1 MKKFALFFIVM
12 ATCSYAVLAQNR
24 LSSVIWRDSLPV
36 VDLQYIQ
43 THPLRNT
50 IKTRSSSQI
59 MLNTPPICDQGN
71 LNSCV
76 GWALCYA
83 GASIRLYD
91 SIPDWSIAKCSPSY
105 LFNQHKGSSAII
117 NTSDCDSVSSNILYL
132 GLKLTQE
139 GTCSFAQMPY
149 TTNCNL
155 LPTTAD
161 SIDALNKRF
170 SVNQIPASSLNDTSF
185 YKIALRKGWPIVVG
199 MPMYNVFDT
208 IWNDPSAY
216 GLWDR
221 VDTTDYDHNAA
232 GHASCIVGY
241 DDTKEAFKVMNSWG
255 TSGGDNGYYWVKYNL
270 IQKGIYR
277 EALFVIQRDS
287 AQIEGPGILT
297 DTTAWY
303 HLRNV
308 PAGATITW
316 SITNISPLSS
326 KTFVRASA
334 QGRDSVRIAYRDL
347 SINPGG
353 PKAGDTPAEPL
364 ITRYQYA
371 DLTVTVSSGSN
382 SYSTTKRIGKQ
393 ITIAPHPF
401 FLRSNTAN
409 DNMIVNTNDEYLP
422 NAGNYTIELWHS
434 MYGLMRTQEIQNT
447 NESVE
452 TVGLPQGVY
461 IILCKDQNGAII
473 DQKKIMVN
481 N

>member
-1 MKKFALFFIVM
+1 MKKIRIIFYIVVSSFI
-12 ATCSYAVLAQNR
+12 CPSYANNENNLEILPA
-24 LSSVIWRDSLPV
+24 ISLE
-36 VDLQYIQ
+36 YIQ
-43 THPLRNT
+43 AHPMYSVLRVRT
-50 IKTRSSSQI
+50 TDSIILK
-59 MLNTPPICDQGN
+59 TPPVQNQGM

-76 GWALCYA
+76 GWALGYTA
-83 GASIRLYD
+83 ASIRLFAESSATNFDTVY
-91 SIPDWSIAKCSPSY
+91 WCSPSY
-105 LFNQHKGSSAII
+105 LFNQYKDPEG
-117 NTSDCDSVSSNILYL
+117 TTDCSSVSARIQNLGYYL
-132 GLKLTQE
+132 MKE
-139 GTCSFAQMPY
+139 GICSYQKMPY
-149 TTNCNL
+149 TTDC
-155 LPTTAD
+155 TTMPNTGQRINAM
-161 SIDALNKRF
+161 NKRF
-170 SVNQIPASSLNDTSF
+170 SINNAPSTNNSNILKTILD
-185 YKIALRKGWPIVVG
+185 YGWPIVVG
-199 MPMYNVFDT
+199 MPLYDSFEDMWYDST
-208 IWNDPSAY
+208 AHGIWTS
-216 GLWDR
+216 
-221 VDTTDYDHNAA
+221 VDTAVYSSGL
-232 GHASCIVGY
+232 GHASCVVGY

-255 TSGGDNGYYWVKYNL
+255 TSGGDNGYYWVKYSVVEQGAFRDAVL
-270 IQKGIYR
+270 VS
-277 EALFVIQRDS
+277 LRDS
-287 AQIEGPGILT
+287 AQIEGPEILT

-409 DNMIVNTNDEYLP
+409 DNMIVNTNDEHLH

-434 MYGLMRTQEIQNT
+434 MYGLMRTHEIQNT
-447 NESVE
+447 NEPIE

-461 IILCKDQNGAII
+461 IILYKDQNGAII